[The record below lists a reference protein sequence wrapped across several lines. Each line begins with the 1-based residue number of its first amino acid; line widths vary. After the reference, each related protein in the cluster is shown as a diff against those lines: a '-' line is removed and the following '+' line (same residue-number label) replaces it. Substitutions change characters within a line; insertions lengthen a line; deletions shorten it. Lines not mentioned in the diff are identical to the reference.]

1 MVSSGVPGNPGFG
14 LLEWKGYGP
23 KANGSEFNIR
33 LIAAFCQA
41 ETYDQNTNKNR
52 NFSPSCGFILGAGFQ
67 ITGSLTGALFAWWV
81 VLRSPRSPDPLKRK
95 DEFWDLRFDHSVACV
110 LN

>member
-41 ETYDQNTNKNR
+41 ETCDQNTNKNR
-52 NFSPSCGFILGAGFQ
+52 NFSAQLGFKFLFGDSVRFFPS
-67 ITGSLTGALFAWWV
+67 
-81 VLRSPRSPDPLKRK
+81 SPPHPLLSP
-95 DEFWDLRFDHSVACV
+95 
-110 LN
+110 